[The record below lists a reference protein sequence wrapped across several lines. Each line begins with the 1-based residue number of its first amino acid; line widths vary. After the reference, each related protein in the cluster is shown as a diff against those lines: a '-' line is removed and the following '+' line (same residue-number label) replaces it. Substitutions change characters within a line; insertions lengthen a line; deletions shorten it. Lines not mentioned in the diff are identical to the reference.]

1 MTDPAKPKKAYR
13 VYEKSE
19 DSDDGMGIV
28 FATTATEARRKA
40 WSGELD
46 INADSYTD
54 LRARRERWADV
65 YADTEDIPIRAF
77 LENGW
82 WWTCYGPHC
91 ARHVDIEDIGG
102 MTEQGDPLCDRCAKE
117 QGLTPPDWALKGR
130 MNHA

>member
-1 MTDPAKPKKAYR
+1 MTDQDKPKKAYR

-28 FATTATEARRKA
+28 FAVSPTEARHKA

-54 LRARRERWADV
+54 LRARRERWADA

-82 WWTCYGPHC
+82 SWTCYDC
-91 ARHVDIEDIGG
+91 SRYVDIENVCGITDG
-102 MTEQGDPLCDRCAKE
+102 EPLCELCAKDR
-117 QGLTPPDWALKGR
+117 GLVPPDWASEGR
-130 MNHA
+130 MHHA